1 MTHLTRPP
9 SPLTVDYVTFP
20 GRFQGQGSWL
30 DVAGESKR
38 YRVTQEISES
48 APALVV
54 RYAHEFYEE
63 GTSTEGEF
71 VFEFVSPTLFTTR
84 MKGAAV
90 GNGYV
95 FERYLHFNIRAGEIF
110 VETSYQRV
118 GDALLVRGSSTSNAQ
133 GRFIA
138 WSEVLERMP

>member
-1 MTHLTRPP
+1 MTIVA
-9 SPLTVDYVTFP
+9 VDNLAFP
-20 GRFQGQGSWL
+20 GRYQGQGSWI
-30 DVAGESKR
+30 DIAGESKR
-38 YRVTQEISES
+38 YRVTQEISGS
-48 APALVV
+48 ASALRV
-54 RYAHEFYEE
+54 RYAHEFFEE

-71 VFEFVSPTLFTTR
+71 VFDFVSPTLFTAS

-118 GDALLVRGSSTSNAQ
+118 GNSLLVRGSSTSNAQ

>member
-1 MTHLTRPP
+1 MAIDDATL
-9 SPLTVDYVTFP
+9 P
-20 GRFQGQGSWL
+20 GSYRGQGSWI
-30 DVAGESKR
+30 DIAGESKR
-38 YRVTQEISES
+38 YRVMQEIAGS
-48 APALVV
+48 ASALLV
-54 RYAHEFYEE
+54 RYTHEFFEE

>member
-1 MTHLTRPP
+1 VTIVA
-9 SPLTVDYVTFP
+9 VDNMTFP
-20 GRFQGQGSWL
+20 GRYHGQGSWI
-30 DVAGESKR
+30 DIAGESKR
-38 YRVTQEISES
+38 YRVTQEISGSKS
-48 APALVV
+48 ALLV

-63 GTSTEGEF
+63 GTATEGEF
-71 VFEFVSPTLFTTR
+71 VFNFVSPMLFTTG
-84 MKGAAV
+84 MNGTAV

-95 FERYLHFNIRAGEIF
+95 FERYLHFNIRTGEIF

-118 GDALLVRGSSTSNAQ
+118 GDSLLVRGSSTSNAQ

>member
-1 MTHLTRPP
+1 MAGV
-9 SPLTVDYVTFP
+9 TVVEVDRVTFP
-20 GRFQGQGSWL
+20 GRYQGEGSWL
-30 DVAGESKR
+30 DIAGESKR

-48 APALVV
+48 ASALVV
-54 RYAHEFYEE
+54 RYAHEFFEE

-71 VFEFVSPTLFTTR
+71 VFEFVSPTLFTTS
-84 MKGAAV
+84 MKGAAA

-95 FERYLHFNIRAGEIF
+95 FERYLHFNIRAGDIF

-138 WSEVLERMP
+138 WSEVLERMS